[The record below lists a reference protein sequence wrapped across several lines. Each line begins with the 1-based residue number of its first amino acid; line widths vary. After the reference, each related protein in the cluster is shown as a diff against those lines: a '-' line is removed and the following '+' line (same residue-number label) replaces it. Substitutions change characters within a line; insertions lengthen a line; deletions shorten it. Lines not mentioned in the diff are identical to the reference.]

1 MAKVPNVIAKVLVA
15 GAVCSSSFAGCSGGP
30 SPTAPTTSLGSSSQG
45 LAPFT
50 RTLAPV
56 EAGSALRKGPDSRFV
71 TCYPPD
77 GSFLQISVVAFG
89 GVDEAVQYCH
99 KVLDGKSGGV
109 VKAPP
114 PDEP

>member
-1 MAKVPNVIAKVLVA
+1 MAKVPNVVAKVLVF
-15 GAVCSSSFAGCSGGP
+15 GAVCSSSLTGCSNGS

-45 LAPFT
+45 LSPFT

-56 EAGSALRKGPDSRFV
+56 EAGSALRKGPDNRFV

-77 GSFLQISVVAFG
+77 GSFLQISIVAMG

-99 KVLDGKSGGV
+99 KELNGKSGGV

-114 PDEP
+114 PELP